1 MNSLLNPPNCSMSA
15 VSSME
20 SQLLITYEYRS
31 YGVRISIVESN
42 LTRSQSV
49 WHSSKSHV
57 SLSKQRTKIRTQTL
71 SHTWRFQDISH
82 LPTSTMILMLSK
94 AKPGIWCDYCKGR
107 FTANIPRGQQQAAW
121 TVHSELPKSH
131 GRKRS
136 YCNDCAIDVS
146 KWADGSYFSLDQQI
160 EYAKTNGNTKQG
172 VLNGF

>member
-1 MNSLLNPPNCSMSA
+1 M
-15 VSSME
+15 
-20 SQLLITYEYRS
+20 T
-31 YGVRISIVESN
+31 
-42 LTRSQSV
+42 
-49 WHSSKSHV
+49 
-57 SLSKQRTKIRTQTL
+57 
-71 SHTWRFQDISH
+71 
-82 LPTSTMILMLSK
+82 ILLSK
-94 AKPGIWCDYCKGR
+94 AKLGVWCDYCKNR
-107 FTANIPRGQQQAAW
+107 FGVIIAAGQQQAAW

>member
-1 MNSLLNPPNCSMSA
+1 
-15 VSSME
+15 ME
-20 SQLLITYEYRS
+20 TQLLITFELRS
-31 YGVRISIVESN
+31 YGVRISVIESS
-42 LTRSQSV
+42 LTKSQSV

-57 SLSKQRTKIRTQTL
+57 LLNKQRTVIHSRTL
-71 SHTWRFQDISH
+71 SRIWQFPATSV
-82 LPTSTMILMLSK
+82 LPTSTTILMLSK
-94 AKPGIWCDYCKGR
+94 AKHGVWCDYCKSR
-107 FTANIPRGQQQAAW
+107 FGIHNPKGTTQAVW

-172 VLNGF
+172 VINGF

>member
-1 MNSLLNPPNCSMSA
+1 M
-15 VSSME
+15 
-20 SQLLITYEYRS
+20 
-31 YGVRISIVESN
+31 
-42 LTRSQSV
+42 QSV
-49 WHSSKSHV
+49 TGAQFTDTHESTKLASPCGCSYCLRLPLRITKRVWQWSKSNSHE
-57 SLSKQRTKIRTQTL
+57 SKRVLTILTPTLMLVHILHLLPNLQLRTRT
-71 SHTWRFQDISH
+71 
-82 LPTSTMILMLSK
+82 ILLSK
-94 AKPGIWCDYCKGR
+94 AKLGVWCDYCKSR
-107 FTANIPRGQQQAAW
+107 FGVTIARGQQQAAW